1 MQLMTLREHDGG
13 ALRIRALEGAQ
24 VVEQR
29 AQLGAVVKARRD
41 RDHRVL
47 VDTIVNP
54 FCQTLLPQRA
64 IRIRAVRIHAPQ
76 WRALALVAETDDVH
90 LLEVLVR
97 EGLVRAWI
105 LLLGR
110 VHIGARLAT
119 ELGQVLQ
126 SELGAFRLL
135 GEAVAVELHGLVVEL
150 PLQGGHVEPDGGHVR
165 LGQRKRHLT
174 TSPPMRWCL
183 V

>member
-29 AQLGAVVKARRD
+29 AQLGAVVEARRD

-76 WRALALVAETDDVH
+76 WRALALVAEISRDFWKRYSDAAGNAAGW
-90 LLEVLVR
+90 R
-97 EGLVRAWI
+97 
-105 LLLGR
+105 
-110 VHIGARLAT
+110 
-119 ELGQVLQ
+119 
-126 SELGAFRLL
+126 FK
-135 GEAVAVELHGLVVEL
+135 
-150 PLQGGHVEPDGGHVR
+150 DGCE
-165 LGQRKRHLT
+165 QE
-174 TSPPMRWCL
+174 
-183 V
+183 